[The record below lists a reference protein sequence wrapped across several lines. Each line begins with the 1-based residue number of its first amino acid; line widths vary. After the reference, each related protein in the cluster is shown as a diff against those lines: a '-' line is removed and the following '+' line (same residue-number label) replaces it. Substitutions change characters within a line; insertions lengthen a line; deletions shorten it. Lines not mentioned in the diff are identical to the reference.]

1 MKRPGSLQIRL
12 GLAVGG
18 LIALVWGAGA
28 LITGRLV
35 RAEMDEVFDSALQE
49 TAQRILPL
57 AVTEILGREDLG
69 AAPQTIPAIR
79 AHEEYFTYVVRD
91 AAGKVLVQSH
101 TADARAFPPYDGP
114 GLRTDRQMRYFSD
127 EALQGSVTITV
138 AEPLEHRREVA
149 GEVQAGLLAPLAV
162 LVPLALAGL
171 ALVLRLGFAPLRRFR
186 DTLAGRS
193 GADLSPVDST
203 GLPAEVAPL
212 AETFNDLLAR
222 LDTAFQ
228 AERSFAANAAHELRT
243 PLAGAIAQAQRLRA
257 ETTDPTARNRA
268 SDIETVLKRL
278 TRLAEGLMS
287 LARAEGGKLRRDH
300 VQDLRPVARLVAED
314 AARLAG
320 APPVLIELPSSPVVS
335 DLDPDLFGI
344 LLRNLVANA
353 LHHGT
358 PGGPVRVI
366 LQASGRLR
374 VENDCAA
381 LPPETLA
388 RLGARFERGTATVRE
403 GSGLGLA
410 IVRAISARAGGT
422 LSLASPLPGQNRG
435 FAAEATFLLS
445 RQAELAPNP
454 EDKNDPNLRIR
465 P

>member
-1 MKRPGSLQIRL
+1 MAERRQEPDVDDPY
-12 GLAVGG
+12 VG
-18 LIALVWGAGA
+18 
-28 LITGRLV
+28 
-35 RAEMDEVFDSALQE
+35 
-49 TAQRILPL
+49 
-57 AVTEILGREDLG
+57 
-69 AAPQTIPAIR
+69 IPAKC
-79 AHEEYFTYVVRD
+79 
-91 AAGKVLVQSH
+91 G
-101 TADARAFPPYDGP
+101 
-114 GLRTDRQMRYFSD
+114 
-127 EALQGSVTITV
+127 
-138 AEPLEHRREVA
+138 
-149 GEVQAGLLAPLAV
+149 
-162 LVPLALAGL
+162 
-171 ALVLRLGFAPLRRFR
+171 
-186 DTLAGRS
+186 
-193 GADLSPVDST
+193 
-203 GLPAEVAPL
+203 EVAPL

-300 VQDLRPVARLVAED
+300 LQDLRPVARLVAED

-320 APPVLIELPSSPVVS
+320 APPVVIELPSSPVVS

-353 LHHGT
+353 THHGT

-445 RQAELAPNP
+445 RQAELATNP
-454 EDKNDPNLRIR
+454 EEKNDPGLRIR